1 VNTAKENNV
10 TSRSLGRLEQ
20 VDLRTI
26 WTTEDRHFT
35 PWLSEEDNL
44 ALLGDTIG
52 MELILEGTE
61 QSVGPFSADIL
72 CKNSADDSWVLIE
85 NQLERTD
92 HTHLGQLL
100 TYAAG
105 LNAVTIVWISSRMT
119 DEHRAALDWLNE
131 ITATGFNFFGLEIEC
146 WQIGDSIIAPKF
158 NMVSKPN
165 EWSRVVSRNTT
176 QRSRSELS
184 DNQKLQLDFWTGF
197 RTHIDENN
205 VPFKV
210 GKPQPITYMNAGI
223 GRSGFTIVPV
233 ISRWNNVDNTYD
245 TNEIRV
251 ELYLDGINAKAH
263 YQGLVDQKES
273 IGQGLGKDLTW
284 FNDPELKSC
293 KIFVRKAPVDLDNRD
308 NWQAYYE
315 WISGE
320 ATDFYNYFKPVVSSL
335 EP

>member
-1 VNTAKENNV
+1 VKIAKENNV
-10 TSRSLGRLEQ
+10 TSKSLGRLAQ

-72 CKNSADDSWVLIE
+72 CKNSADNSWVLIE

-119 DEHRAALDWLNE
+119 DEHRAALDWLND
-131 ITATGFNFFGLEIEC
+131 ITASGFNFFGLEIEC
-146 WQIGDSIIAPKF
+146 WQIGDSTIAPKF

-165 EWSRVVSRNTT
+165 EWSRTVSRNTG

-184 DNQKLQLDFWTGF
+184 DHQKLQLDFWTNF
-197 RTHIDENN
+197 RDYVGEID
-205 VPFKV
+205 VPFKI
-210 GKPQPITYMNAGI
+210 GNPQPQNYMGAGL
-223 GRSGFTIVPV
+223 GRSGFGINSVA
-233 ISRWNNVDNTYD
+233 SLWNEEDSTWNTHELR
-245 TNEIRV
+245 T
-251 ELYLDGINAKAH
+251 ELYLSSINAKAH
-263 YQGLVDQKES
+263 YEQLFSKKES
-273 IGQGLGKDLTW
+273 IHEELGKELIW
-284 FNDPELKSC
+284 INDSELKSC
-293 KIFVRKAPVDLDNRD
+293 RIALRKSRVNIEDRD
-308 NWQAYYE
+308 QWSDHFE
-315 WISGE
+315 WLSG
-320 ATDFYNYFKPVVSSL
+320 AMTDFYEYFKPVVASL